1 MQAKLEKQ
9 NFIFTRPSS
18 CCIAVSACNKRSP
31 ASQYANHEA
40 RLSIRMSW
48 WKIQTTVH
56 LFSEAII
63 SSSHFGKWGQVWS
76 ASVSPLFPGTI
87 TMLRYP
93 CYQQEKTETLVK
105 IAYFVLSE
113 VSALF
118 SRIFCSRAI
127 LTRETCRE
135 NTPYYHEII
144 LGRLKSEFREHFQ
157 AMSYLFSTVL
167 HIVMN
172 KQVRAALG

>member
-87 TMLRYP
+87 TM
-93 CYQQEKTETLVK
+93 
-105 IAYFVLSE
+105 FVLSE